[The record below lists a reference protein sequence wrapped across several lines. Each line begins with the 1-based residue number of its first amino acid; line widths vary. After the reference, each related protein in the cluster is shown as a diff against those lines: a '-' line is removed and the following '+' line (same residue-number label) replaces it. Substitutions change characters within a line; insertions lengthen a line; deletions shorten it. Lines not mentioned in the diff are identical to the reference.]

1 MKFNKYFK
9 EGFISLLSIFLLICL
24 FYTIYHQVD
33 KATSDSNNSRTLR
46 WNVESEYFRNGTLPK
61 VKPSEIAILMAF
73 DNHQSYY
80 LPRSV
85 EDKEDYAKLHGYKFL
100 QDGVHDS
107 GKPAV
112 WGKIASLRKF
122 MRQYPKIKWFWWID
136 LDTIILDP
144 YYALEDHILG
154 GTRHPRFANK
164 DVIMSYDCNG
174 FNAGSFM
181 IRNSEWSIDF
191 LKRLYS
197 PAFHNRFG
205 YQEQGAM
212 QHLFESDTA
221 VAEHFYII
229 PQRRFNAFPP
239 GACYGLEEHCFQE
252 GDFLVHFAG
261 CWVQGQ
267 ENCQKLFD
275 EYWNRKVKIIWEE
288 L

>member
-1 MKFNKYFK
+1 MRFNILAKV
-9 EGFISLLSIFLLICL
+9 GFIILLSTVLLIWF
-24 FYTIYHQVD
+24 FYGTELS
-33 KATSDSNNSRTLR
+33 ASSENFETSR
-46 WNVESEYFRNGTLPK
+46 WNIEPEYFRNGTLPK
-61 VKPSEIAILMAF
+61 VEPSEIAILMAF

-80 LPRSV
+80 LPRSL
-85 EDKEDYAKLHGYKFL
+85 EDKKDYAKLHGYKFL

-107 GKPAV
+107 GKTAV

-164 DVIMSYDCNG
+164 DVIMAYDFNG

-181 IRNSEWSIDF
+181 IRNSEWSLDF

-197 PAFHNRFG
+197 PEFHNRFG

-212 QHLFESDTA
+212 QHLFESDTT

-229 PQRRFNAFPP
+229 PQRKFNAFPP
-239 GACYGLEEHCFQE
+239 GNYPNVEEHGFQE

-261 CWVQGQ
+261 CWVKGQ

-275 EYWNRKVKIIWEE
+275 EYWNRRIKIIWHE